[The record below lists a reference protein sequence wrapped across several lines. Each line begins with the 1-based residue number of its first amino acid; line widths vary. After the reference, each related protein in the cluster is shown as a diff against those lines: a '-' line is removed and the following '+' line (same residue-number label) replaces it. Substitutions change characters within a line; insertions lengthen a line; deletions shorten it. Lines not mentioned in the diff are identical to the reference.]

1 MPQINMQVALT
12 NPYTLDK
19 FDVIRRVQDVSE
31 QGLVVLP
38 EPQIFTGVFG
48 TVASVQQKDLMRMTA
63 EQLQSK
69 SISII
74 TRFALRGA
82 SEDAGQ
88 QDFQP
93 DIVVWNGDSYL
104 IIILDD
110 YSNYALGFVRAVG
123 VMMDINAIPE
133 VTR

>member
-133 VTR
+133 VTK